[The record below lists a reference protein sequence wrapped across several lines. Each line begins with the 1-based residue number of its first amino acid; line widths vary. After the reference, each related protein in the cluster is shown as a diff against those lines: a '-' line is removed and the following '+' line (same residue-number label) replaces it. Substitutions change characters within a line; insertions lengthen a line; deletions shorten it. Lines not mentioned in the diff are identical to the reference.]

1 MSPTSQPNTPAER
14 DRAKARL
21 RFLTRGAIVA
31 ASGAT
36 VALGIVVA
44 QDHPGAS
51 AGRNAA
57 DSTSSSSSTAVTNNS
72 SSSGTSS
79 GSSDSG
85 TTGTTGNTGISS
97 SSSSSSTPTA
107 SSSSPTVTSGATS

>member
-1 MSPTSQPNTPAER
+1 MSPTAQPNRLAER
-14 DRAKARL
+14 DRAKSRV

-51 AGRNAA
+51 AGRDAA
-57 DSTSSSSSTAVTNNS
+57 NSNSSSSSTAVTHNS
-72 SSSGTSS
+72 SSSGTNS

-85 TTGTTGNTGISS
+85 TTGTTGNTGT
-97 SSSSSSTPTA
+97 SSSSSSTPSA